1 MAGVIDAAAHAHEAV
16 ALGEATEEVRSTV
29 PLNPLTRAS
38 PPLIDDGQLALA
50 GSDGGRIPSP
60 RERSSGLT
68 SRQAEPG
75 SERTGRRRDAIHAT

>member
-50 GSDGGRIPSP
+50 GSDGGRIPHL
-60 RERSSGLT
+60 GNGHQG
-68 SRQAEPG
+68 SRPNRLSQVLNG
-75 SERTGRRRDAIHAT
+75 